1 LPSGQEDSLKKV
13 FSAFLGNFKKLASNV
28 QTSFYKGQNR
38 LLIELHKYARPGLG
52 RAFLFYNHHY
62 QMKDIPEQIALSCLP
77 VLSMDENIL

>member
-1 LPSGQEDSLKKV
+1 M
-13 FSAFLGNFKKLASNV
+13 
-28 QTSFYKGQNR
+28 FYKGQNR